1 MLPPAAFAIFD
12 QWLREGIHGVDFAHK
27 IIATL
32 KNILQ
37 QLRLRDQAAENRA
50 IRDKTLAETE
60 AKAQKDAQPKRKRQ
74 RKTSAVTGGVSEVAK
89 RLKTVTFAE

>member
-1 MLPPAAFAIFD
+1 M
-12 QWLREGIHGVDFAHK
+12 Q
-27 IIATL
+27 T

-50 IRDKTLAETE
+50 IRDKTLAEKE
-60 AKAQKDAQPKRKRQ
+60 AMAQKDAQKRKRQ